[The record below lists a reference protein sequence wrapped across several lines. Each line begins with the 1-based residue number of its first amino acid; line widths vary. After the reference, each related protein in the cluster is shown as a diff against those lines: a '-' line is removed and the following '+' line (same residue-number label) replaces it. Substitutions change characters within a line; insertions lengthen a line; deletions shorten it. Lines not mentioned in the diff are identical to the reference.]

1 MEKEEDKKRL
11 LPIEKYKHF
20 KGIYLERT
28 KEYYLCDFYEIRM
41 PDDSVLYRVLMDLSG
56 NDHIAELHCIEG
68 SSWKFIGVPD
78 TLPTELEAI
87 LSDCIINY
95 CLKK

>member
-20 KGIYLERT
+20 KGIYLEKT
-28 KEYYLCDFYEIRM
+28 KDYYLCDFYEIRM
-41 PDDSVLYRVLMDLSG
+41 PDDTLLYRVLMDLRG
-56 NDHIAELHCIEG
+56 DDLIVELHCIEG
-68 SSWKFIGVPD
+68 SSWKFISVQNPI
-78 TLPTELEAI
+78 PIELETI
-87 LSDCIINY
+87 LSDCIVNY

>member
-20 KGIYLERT
+20 KGIYIERT
-28 KEYYLCDFYEIRM
+28 KDYFLCDFYEIRM
-41 PDDSVLYRVLMDLSG
+41 PDDSVLYRVLMELRG
-56 NDHIAELHCIEG
+56 NSLIVELHCIEG
-68 SSWKFIGVPD
+68 SSWKSIAIPESI
-78 TLPTELEAI
+78 PIELETI
-87 LSDCIINY
+87 LSDYIVNY

>member
-20 KGIYLERT
+20 KGIYLEQT
-28 KEYYLCDFYEIRM
+28 KDYYLCDFYEIRM
-41 PDDSVLYRVLMDLSG
+41 PDDTVLYRVLMDLRG
-56 NDHIAELHCIEG
+56 DDIIVELHCIEG
-68 SSWKFIGVPD
+68 SSWKFIAVQNAIPI
-78 TLPTELEAI
+78 ELEAI
-87 LSDCIINY
+87 LSDCIVNY